1 MPFWTSLG
9 FGVMGENTDQAMGF
23 RGVPDTT
30 VLAGT
35 STGALLPYFPPYKYS
50 TAVNPCKYLYT

>member
-1 MPFWTSLG
+1 
-9 FGVMGENTDQAMGF
+9 MGENTDQAMGF

-35 STGALLPYFPPYKYS
+35 STGAYCPIFPHVNLAQLLYL
-50 TAVNPCKYLYT
+50 VNTCLHGFAAKIGKKD